1 MKPEQLKRVL
11 GDVFNLVEEGK
22 VLWQRIGKA
31 LAADLEFGV
40 AQVGKELGIENFQ
53 VPPADAIKFLAG
65 RQNAIGEIN
74 RNTFNSLMT
83 ELQDG
88 LAGGESYQQLADRVK
103 DVYRHA
109 SDERAETIAITET
122 NIAVNSG
129 RFAGMKRAGVELKGW
144 GVSTLSNIR
153 PAHQAAGEAYQD
165 GIPIDEPFVV
175 GGERLMHPGDPNGSP
190 GNVINCRCFTFA
202 VLPKK
207 SQISNLRSQIHPT
220 LGFESFLGRK
230 NAPGG
235 AESDFDGRTHPDT
248 QPREES

>member
-1 MKPEQLKRVL
+1 
-11 GDVFNLVEEGK
+11 
-22 VLWQRIGKA
+22 
-31 LAADLEFGV
+31 
-40 AQVGKELGIENFQ
+40 
-53 VPPADAIKFLAG
+53 
-65 RQNAIGEIN
+65 
-74 RNTFNSLMT
+74 MT

-109 SDERAETIAITET
+109 SDERAETIAVTET

-144 GVSTLSNIR
+144 GVSTLANIR
-153 PAHQAAGEAYQD
+153 PAHQAAGQAYQD
-165 GIPIDEPFVV
+165 GIPIDEPFIV